1 MLSRGMCGAQHKL
14 SMALKE
20 FRVMH
25 AAAARGN
32 LPHHQLIYP
41 PSLRYLPVWTLGAL
55 AHSEDSVARSSS
67 KNTVVCSS
75 AGAPAPAGL
84 HLSVTLPC

>member
-55 AHSEDSVARSSS
+55 AHPEHTVARSSQ
-67 KNTVVCSS
+67 
-75 AGAPAPAGL
+75 A
-84 HLSVTLPC
+84 HLLRRSCICL

>member
-1 MLSRGMCGAQHKL
+1 
-14 SMALKE
+14 
-20 FRVMH
+20 MH

-55 AHSEDSVARSSS
+55 AHSDNSMARSSRAQLLQS
-67 KNTVVCSS
+67 DCFY
-75 AGAPAPAGL
+75 L
-84 HLSVTLPC
+84 RPCIAEEEEWSN